1 VRNNQSH
8 SAAWVNF
15 TYLSFGVSLFL
26 VAAGV
31 FFMPVD
37 IWIKGYLGMGVALLL
52 QSAITLTKT
61 MRDVH
66 EADRLVN
73 RIEDAKT
80 ERLLMDVQRPAD

>member
-1 VRNNQSH
+1 MRNTPTH

-15 TYLSFGVSLFL
+15 TYLSFGTSLFL
-26 VAAGV
+26 VACGV

-61 MRDVH
+61 LRDVH
-66 EADRLVN
+66 EGDRLMN

-80 ERLLMDVQRPAD
+80 EKLLMDVQRPAA

>member
-1 VRNNQSH
+1 MSADPSTICPRSTIGRKRSVRNNHSH

-37 IWIKGYLGMGVALLL
+37 IWIKGYLGMGVALL
-52 QSAITLTKT
+52 
-61 MRDVH
+61 
-66 EADRLVN
+66 
-73 RIEDAKT
+73 
-80 ERLLMDVQRPAD
+80 